1 MSTSPVTKPRSMLR
15 RLFSSSSPSDRPQ
28 TKSSE
33 VTSHDVFSQIMAL
46 NARHGHPSVQAYSVE
61 TRPVGS
67 SKLQTKSSPSP
78 SSTKKAKTKNDPL
91 PPPYDAFDEIMRL
104 NARHGHPSVQAHFVR

>member
-1 MSTSPVTKPRSMLR
+1 MSTSPATKPKSMLR

-61 TRPVGS
+61 TRPVS
-67 SKLQTKSSPSP
+67 STIKTKSSPSP
-78 SSTKKAKTKNDPL
+78 SSTKKVKTKSDPL
-91 PPPYDAFDEIMRL
+91 PPPYDVFDEIMRL